1 MNQSDGLKRQG
12 HEDEDNDGTVTGEGS
27 AVGTSAPAVEE
38 EYKEDEN
45 VPVEVVGA
53 SFPPLEAFASC
64 KPLQVKDG

>member
-1 MNQSDGLKRQG
+1 MVD
-12 HEDEDNDGTVTGEGS
+12 TPAA
-27 AVGTSAPAVEE
+27 AVEEE

-53 SFPPLEAFASC
+53 NLPPLEAFASC